1 MLRLT
6 LQGQEVVVRE
16 ALQPLDL
23 GGNPRSR
30 FFFVGLCPDSE
41 DRSLGWASD
50 RPDLLLVATNCAGSS
65 PRPAALSADR
75 QNRPM
80 TPLELRA
87 FVRANLPEPP
97 ARVLEVGAGSGGLA
111 RALRA
116 LGYDVLAID
125 PKSDSED
132 VLAVALSELDEPEG
146 SFAAAVAVVSLHHVD
161 PLEESCRRLGE
172 LVRPGGR
179 LVIDEFDAGAF
190 DVGAAAWWLEQRAAI
205 GEPQPQTA
213 EELVADHR
221 EHLHPLERILEALEP
236 YFELG
241 PPVRGAWLYRW
252 NLGDSLRA
260 VEEDAIARG
269 QLGGVGARLVGRRR

>member
-1 MLRLT
+1 M
-6 LQGQEVVVRE
+6 
-16 ALQPLDL
+16 A
-23 GGNPRSR
+23 
-30 FFFVGLCPDSE
+30 
-41 DRSLGWASD
+41 
-50 RPDLLLVATNCAGSS
+50 
-65 PRPAALSADR
+65 PA
-75 QNRPM
+75 
-80 TPLELRA
+80 ELRA
-87 FVRANLPEPP
+87 FVHANLPEPP
-97 ARVLEVGAGSGGLA
+97 ARVLEIGAGSGRLA

-116 LGYDVLAID
+116 VGYDVLAID

-132 VLAVALSELDEPEG
+132 VLPVALADVDEPAG

-161 PLEESCRRLGE
+161 PLEESCHRLGE
-172 LVRPGGR
+172 LVQPGGT

-190 DVGAAAWWLEQRAAI
+190 EIGAAAWWLEQRAAI

-221 EHLHPLERILEALEP
+221 EHLHPLGRILEALEP

-241 PPVRGAWLYRW
+241 PPLRGAWLHRW

-269 QLGGVGARLVGRRR
+269 HLRAVGARLVGRRR